1 MNRILPLLLAAS
13 IPISMYAPKAAA
25 QAKPA
30 NYRPYL
36 TGEQL
41 VRDMRADPAVGFNA
55 VQRERA
61 MGYIEGVMDAF
72 AGKRWCPRSR
82 ESLPHE
88 LNYILI
94 EEVTPLNSAQ
104 QKGDAAEVV
113 LAGLAK
119 LYPCNGAGAKQ

>member
-1 MNRILPLLLAAS
+1 MTRFLPLLLAAS
-13 IPISMYAPKAAA
+13 IPISLYAQNAGA

-30 NYRPYL
+30 SYRPYL

-41 VRDMRADPAVGFNA
+41 VRNMRADPSVGFNA
-55 VQRERA
+55 VHRERA
-61 MGYIEGVMDAF
+61 MGYIEGVMDAY
-72 AGKRWCPRSR
+72 AGKRWCPPSR
-82 ESLPHE
+82 DALPHE